1 MLRKIVMLLLVASSV
16 LIQASTETKSK
27 VKKVTVFLNGAQVTR
42 EFKAKL
48 TSGTQTLRITDLSPY
63 LDAKTIQVKGN
74 GEFTIL
80 SIRHQMNYID
90 VKEVEGEL
98 KTISDSMNYYQ
109 RLYKDVDIEL
119 NALSH
124 SEQFLQSNRMI
135 KGNNDNLDVATLKG
149 IHKYYY
155 EELLTINKSRKVL
168 NYKRSSINAA
178 IKKFTSQLNAING
191 KLTTNTSEVLLE
203 LQAKNAT
210 SGDFMVSYLVN
221 NASWYPS
228 YDIRVQDINK
238 PLQLV
243 YKANVQQN
251 TGEDWNSVNLTFSNA
266 NPYQSGDLPVLKP
279 YYLNYT
285 AGGYSANPYK
295 ANASQNSY
303 NINNYISS
311 NNQQASGRVV
321 DQNGGAVAYATIK
334 VQGTSVGSITDENGN
349 FSITLP
355 QGKNQL
361 FVSSLG
367 YADKYQAVAAS
378 GSNTIALASTQQL
391 AQIMVVED
399 ARSDFNF
406 NANAISEG
414 RNNSASYSGAVTY
427 QYAPTQTQG
436 LVSTSYKRLSFALP
450 KKDKQV
456 YVSKPIAVMPM
467 ENQTSLEITLDIPFT
482 IESNGKPK
490 VISINEVEVPAYY
503 EYRTVPKLE
512 KAAFLMARVADWGEY
527 NLLEGEAN
535 LYFESTYIGK
545 SILDVRFITDTLNIS
560 LGRDKNV
567 LVNRQK
573 VKSQTTREFIGK
585 ETIEKRQF
593 ELKVRNNKGQ
603 AINLIVYDQIPISQR
618 PKDIEVILKDKNGA
632 NHTLNTGELKWE
644 LKVDPNKTEELN
656 FKYQVKFPK
665 GQNINLE

>member
-1 MLRKIVMLLLVASSV
+1 MLRKILLLLFVASVV
-16 LIQASTETKSK
+16 LTKASTETKSE

-42 EFKAKL
+42 EFKAQL
-48 TSGTQTLRITDLSPY
+48 TSGVQTLRITDLSPY

-90 VKEVEGEL
+90 EKEVEGDL
-98 KTISDSMNYYQ
+98 KKISDSMNHYQ

-124 SEQFLQSNRMI
+124 SEQFLQSNRLI
-135 KGNNDNLDVATLKG
+135 KGNNNNLDVNTLKG
-149 IHKYYY
+149 IHQYYY
-155 EELLTINKSRKVL
+155 AELLSINKMRKNL
-168 NYKRSSINAA
+168 NYQRASINAA
-178 IKKFTSQLNAING
+178 IKRFSSQLNAINSR
-191 KLTTNTSEVLLE
+191 LTKNSSEVLLE
-203 LQAKNAT
+203 LQAKKAT
-210 SGDFMVSYLVN
+210 GGQFMLSYLVN

-228 YDIRVQDINK
+228 YDIRVQNIND

-251 TGEDWNSVNLTFSNA
+251 TGEDWDNVNLTFSNA
-266 NPYQSGDLPVLKP
+266 NPYQNGDLPVLKP
-279 YYLNYT
+279 YYLNYS
-285 AGGYSANPYK
+285 AGGYNANPYK
-295 ANASQNSY
+295 ATANQNSY
-303 NINNYISS
+303 NLNNYISS
-311 NNQQASGRVV
+311 NNTQASGRVV
-321 DQNGGAVAYATIK
+321 DQYGAAIPYAALK
-334 VQGTSVGSITDENGN
+334 VQATSIGTITDENGN

-367 YADKYQAVAAS
+367 YADRYQAVAAN
-378 GSNTIALASTQQL
+378 GSNTIALSSTQQL

-399 ARSDFNF
+399 
-406 NANAISEG
+406 EVLG
-414 RNNSASYSGAVTY
+414 RGDYLVKENDIQLSGAVTY
-427 QYAPTQTQG
+427 NYAPAQTQG
-436 LVSTSYKRLSFALP
+436 LVSTSYKRLSFKAP

-456 YVSKPIAVMPM
+456 YVSKPIAVLPM

-482 IESNGKPK
+482 IKSNGKPK
-490 VISINEVEVPAYY
+490 IISINEVEVPAYY
-503 EYRTVPKLE
+503 EYRSVPKLE
-512 KAAFLMARVADWGEY
+512 KAAFLIARVADWGEY

-545 SILDVRFITDTLNIS
+545 SILDVRFLTDTLNIS

-567 LVNRQK
+567 MVSRQK

-593 ELKVRNNKGQ
+593 EIKVRNNKGQ
-603 AINLIVYDQIPISQR
+603 PINLIVYDQVPISQR
-618 PKDIEVILKDKNGA
+618 PKDIEVVLKDKNGA
-632 NHTLNTGELKWE
+632 SHTENTGELKWE
-644 LKVDPNKTEELN
+644 IKLEPNKTKEVN